1 MRLYLQDI
9 GRVDLLSNEEE
20 VTLARLVQRR
30 EALLKQEKELASNQE
45 AIKELQRLEGLQRQE
60 ANHF

>member
-9 GRVDLLSNEEE
+9 GRVELLTNEEE

-30 EALLKQEKELASNQE
+30 EALLKQERELASHQE
-45 AIKELQRLEGLQRQE
+45 AIKELQRLEELQQ
-60 ANHF
+60 